1 MAAALHSTASARIFS
16 AVASA
21 GGDAK
26 ENKSMAVCA
35 GGGGGGSVM
44 AAAEMVLGDW
54 ATVDALHGGARRIKT
69 RSAAHAT
76 RKASNSVRSLGRAH
90 VMAAML
96 CCAPPRRVGR
106 MAGPGMAPVNGTI
119 REWSL
124 GAFRWFVCKSR
135 STTTALI

>member
-54 ATVDALHGGARRIKT
+54 VTVGALHGGARRIKT

-96 CCAPPRRVGR
+96 CCARARVGR
-106 MAGPGMAPVNGTI
+106 MAGPGMAPGRTGRPFVV
-119 REWSL
+119 
-124 GAFRWFVCKSR
+124 FVCIS
-135 STTTALI
+135 LDYNCVDLN